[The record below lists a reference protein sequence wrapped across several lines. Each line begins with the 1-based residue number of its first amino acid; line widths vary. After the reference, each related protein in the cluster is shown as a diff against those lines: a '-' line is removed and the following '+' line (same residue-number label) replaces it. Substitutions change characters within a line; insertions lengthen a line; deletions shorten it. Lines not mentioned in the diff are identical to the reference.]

1 MNALVNRVEFQS
13 NFMEKWYNLLCNTPE
28 REKEFLEKF
37 YKDDK
42 WLLGQLGD
50 YRKYQMQQGR
60 GRDITA
66 EDLMFATNK
75 EELINLLQE
84 IFLYPVEEY
93 ELGYIAKYIKTYD
106 YLLKLH
112 REYPNYPMIKL
123 VLMEKQGLIK

>member
-84 IFLYPVEEY
+84 IFLYPIEEY
-93 ELGYIAKYIKTYD
+93 ELTYISKYIKSYD
-106 YLLKLH
+106 YLLQLH
-112 REYPNYPMIKL
+112 NAYPNYPLMKI
-123 VLMEKQGLIK
+123 VLWQKQGLI